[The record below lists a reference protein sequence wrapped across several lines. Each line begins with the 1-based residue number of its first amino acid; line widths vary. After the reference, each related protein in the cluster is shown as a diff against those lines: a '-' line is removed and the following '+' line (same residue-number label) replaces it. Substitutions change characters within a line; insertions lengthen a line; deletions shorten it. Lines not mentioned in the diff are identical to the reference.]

1 MADAGGAARRLVV
14 ILNATSGYD
23 DKEAIAE
30 RLYQLF
36 QSYQADASIHLATT
50 GGHVLDLARQAVIQQ
65 PYAIVAGGGDGTVST
80 IASLLVDTDIALG
93 VLPLGTLNH
102 FARDMRLPF
111 DLMHAARSL
120 VAGHSVQVDVGEVNE
135 RIFLNNSS
143 LGLYPRL
150 VWRRQRQQH
159 KLGRGK
165 WPAFAW
171 AALTVARRYA
181 FMTVRIRM
189 GDAEIERRTPFV
201 FIGNNRYAMEGL
213 RIGGRDRLD
222 DGHLMLFMP
231 QDGGRLGLLKLGFRA
246 LFGRLHQTKDFD
258 EMVSETLSVHTQ
270 QHRPHVAHDGE
281 VTRMSAPLRYRIR
294 RGALRVIVPAPGDP
308 EARD

>member
-1 MADAGGAARRLVV
+1 
-14 ILNATSGYD
+14 
-23 DKEAIAE
+23 
-30 RLYQLF
+30 
-36 QSYQADASIHLATT
+36 
-50 GGHVLDLARQAVIQQ
+50 
-65 PYAIVAGGGDGTVST
+65 
-80 IASLLVDTDIALG
+80 
-93 VLPLGTLNH
+93 
-102 FARDMRLPF
+102 
-111 DLMHAARSL
+111 
-120 VAGHSVQVDVGEVNE
+120 
-135 RIFLNNSS
+135 
-143 LGLYPRL
+143 
-150 VWRRQRQQH
+150 
-159 KLGRGK
+159 
-165 WPAFAW
+165 
-171 AALTVARRYA
+171 
-181 FMTVRIRM
+181 
-189 GDAEIERRTPFV
+189 
-201 FIGNNRYAMEGL
+201 MEGL